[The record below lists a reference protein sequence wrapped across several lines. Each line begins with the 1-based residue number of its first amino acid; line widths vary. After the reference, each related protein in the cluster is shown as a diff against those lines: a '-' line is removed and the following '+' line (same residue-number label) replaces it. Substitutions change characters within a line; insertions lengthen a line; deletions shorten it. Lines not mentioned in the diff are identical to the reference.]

1 MFLTIIL
8 RTFDI
13 YSGRLQLGQIML
25 KMFRY
30 NETFGEKGRNEKE
43 NCIIMR
49 SFNGIVTLWTDNI
62 ANKKQNNGSSQQ
74 YQKWD
79 GWTAK

>member
-1 MFLTIIL
+1 
-8 RTFDI
+8 
-13 YSGRLQLGQIML
+13 ML

-43 NCIIMR
+43 NCIIMW

-74 YQKWD
+74 Y
-79 GWTAK
+79 